1 MVKIS
6 YIKGII
12 MAILVG
18 VGGWA
23 LFTLIR
29 LLIQKLLSSI
39 GINSEIL
46 QVFIILVLVIIL
58 LFTLGFTFKKSLKK
72 LL

>member
-1 MVKIS
+1 
-6 YIKGII
+6 